1 MVSNAF
7 LFLALIG
14 AFLLSALAVRSNNT
28 RGIPL
33 LLLSFAMP
41 IPILWADPGWYGVPG
56 YAMIIIPC
64 HIATFAGAAAGG
76 GTRFMIV
83 APSALVIISSCTAV
97 LMLLFQ

>member
-7 LFLALIG
+7 LILVLIG
-14 AFLLSALAVRSNNT
+14 AFLLSAFAVRSSNT

-41 IPILWADPGWYGVPG
+41 IPILWADPGYYGLLG
-56 YAMIIIPC
+56 YALIIIPC

-83 APSALVIISSCTAV
+83 GPSALVIIASSAAMLV
-97 LMLLFQ
+97 LLFQ